1 MNWRIKLINLLKE
14 KNMTQ
19 KDLAELSGTNE
30 STLSRALTGEVNPSI
45 RTIRNI
51 TKALNI
57 TTDWLFSNDDEEY
70 TLTTSSGISINDTTS
85 VSRPLTNG
93 EVMLNTFNI
102 TEHFNN
108 YNNTEVITPFGTF
121 NKEWWDAPHTNETTN
136 ICYDDFDTP
145 HCSNCE
151 HILFA
156 SDKFCPWCGRMIVR
170 K

>member
-70 TLTTSSGISINDTTS
+70 TLAAGSGININDTTS

-93 EVMLNTFNI
+93 EVMLNTFNV

-108 YNNTEVITPFGTF
+108 YNNTGVITPFGTF
-121 NKEWWDAPHTNETTN
+121 NKEWWDAPHVTE
-136 ICYDDFDTP
+136 
-145 HCSNCE
+145 SE
-151 HILFA
+151 E
-156 SDKFCPWCGRMIVR
+156 
-170 K
+170 